1 MKAILGKKIGM
12 TQMFSPEGKAV
23 PVTVIEAGPC
33 VVVQTKTTDN
43 DGYEAIQV
51 GFDEIKETR
60 ANKPQKGHFA
70 KANVKPMR
78 YLREFRVENAAEY
91 QLGQEL
97 KADIFAV
104 GDAVDVTGTSKGKG
118 FQGPIKRH
126 GQSRG
131 PMAHGSK
138 YHRRTGSLGAMGNNR
153 VFIGHKLPGRMG
165 NDKVTVQNLEVVK
178 VDAERN
184 LILVKGAT
192 RRKEELGHDQDFCK
206 SLRSPEERRNYNNAK
221 SRFI

>member
-23 PVTVIEAGPC
+23 PITVVQAGPC

-51 GFDEIKETR
+51 GFDEIKEFR

-70 KANVKPMR
+70 KAKVKPTR
-78 YLREFRVENAAEY
+78 YLREFRVENASEY
-91 QLGQEL
+91 QLGQEI

-104 GDAVDVTGTSKGKG
+104 GDQIDVTGKGKGKG
-118 FQGPIKRH
+118 FQGSIKRH

-138 YHRRTGSLGAMGNNR
+138 YHRRSGSLGAMGNNR
-153 VFIGHKLPGRMG
+153 VFVGHKLPGRMG
-165 NDKVTVQNLEVVK
+165 GLKVTVQNLEVFK
-178 VDAERN
+178 VDLERN
-184 LILVKGAT
+184 LILVKGAIP
-192 RRKEELGHDQDFCK
+192 GANK
-206 SLRSPEERRNYNNAK
+206 SMVTIK
-221 SRFI
+221 SAVKA

>member
-1 MKAILGKKIGM
+1 MKAILGKKVGM

-51 GFDEIKETR
+51 GFDEIKEMR
-60 ANKPQKGHFA
+60 ANKPHKGHVA
-70 KANVKPMR
+70 KASVKPVR
-78 YLREFRVENAAEY
+78 YLREFRVENASEY

-97 KADIFAV
+97 KADIFSV
-104 GDAVDVTGTSKGKG
+104 GDAVDVTGKSKGKG

-165 NDKVTVQNLEVVK
+165 GDKVTVQNLEVVK

-184 LILVKGAT
+184 LILVKGAIPGA
-192 RRKEELGHDQDFCK
+192 KK
-206 SLRSPEERRNYNNAK
+206 SLVTIKASVKA
-221 SRFI
+221 

>member
-1 MKAILGKKIGM
+1 MKAILGKKVGM
-12 TQMFSPEGKAV
+12 MQMFSPEGKAI

-60 ANKPQKGHFA
+60 ANKPKKGHFA

-78 YLREFRVENAAEY
+78 YLREFRVENAADY
-91 QLGQEL
+91 QLGQEI
-97 KADIFAV
+97 KADLFAV

-165 NDKVTVQNLEVVK
+165 GEKVTVQNLEVVK
-178 VDAERN
+178 VDAQRN
-184 LILVKGAT
+184 LILVKGAIPGA
-192 RRKEELGHDQDFCK
+192 KK
-206 SLRSPEERRNYNNAK
+206 SLVTIKASVKA
-221 SRFI
+221 

>member
-60 ANKPQKGHFA
+60 SNKPQKGHFA
-70 KANVKPMR
+70 KASVKPMR
-78 YLREFRVENAAEY
+78 YLREFRVENASEY

-97 KADIFAV
+97 KADVFAV

-184 LILVKGAT
+184 LILVKGAIPGA
-192 RRKEELGHDQDFCK
+192 KK
-206 SLRSPEERRNYNNAK
+206 SLVTIKTSVKA
-221 SRFI
+221 

>member
-1 MKAILGKKIGM
+1 
-12 TQMFSPEGKAV
+12 
-23 PVTVIEAGPC
+23 
-33 VVVQTKTTDN
+33 
-43 DGYEAIQV
+43 
-51 GFDEIKETR
+51 
-60 ANKPQKGHFA
+60 
-70 KANVKPMR
+70 MR

-104 GDAVDVTGTSKGKG
+104 GDAVDVTGKSKGKG

-165 NDKVTVQNLEVVK
+165 GEKITVQNLEVVK

-184 LILVKGAT
+184 LILVKGAIPGA
-192 RRKEELGHDQDFCK
+192 KK
-206 SLRSPEERRNYNNAK
+206 SLVTIKTSVKA
-221 SRFI
+221 

>member
-51 GFDEIKETR
+51 GFDEIKEAR

-104 GDAVDVTGTSKGKG
+104 GDAVDVTGKSKGKG

-165 NDKVTVQNLEVVK
+165 GEKITVQNLEVVK

-184 LILVKGAT
+184 LILVKGAIPGA
-192 RRKEELGHDQDFCK
+192 KK
-206 SLRSPEERRNYNNAK
+206 SLVTIKASVKA
-221 SRFI
+221 

>member
-51 GFDEIKETR
+51 GFDEIKEIR

-97 KADIFAV
+97 KADVFAV

-138 YHRRTGSLGAMGNNR
+138 YHRRTGSLGAMGYNR

-165 NDKVTVQNLEVVK
+165 GDKVTVQNLEVIK

-184 LILVKGAT
+184 LILVKGAIPGA
-192 RRKEELGHDQDFCK
+192 KK
-206 SLRSPEERRNYNNAK
+206 SLVTIK
-221 SRFI
+221 SSVKA

>member
-51 GFDEIKETR
+51 GFDEIKEIR

-97 KADIFAV
+97 KADVLAV

-165 NDKVTVQNLEVVK
+165 GDKVTVQNLEVIK

-184 LILVKGAT
+184 LILVKGAIPGA
-192 RRKEELGHDQDFCK
+192 KK
-206 SLRSPEERRNYNNAK
+206 SLVTIK
-221 SRFI
+221 SSVKA

>member
-60 ANKPQKGHFA
+60 ANNPQKGHFA

-184 LILVKGAT
+184 LILVKGAIPGA
-192 RRKEELGHDQDFCK
+192 KK
-206 SLRSPEERRNYNNAK
+206 SLVTIKTSVKA
-221 SRFI
+221 

>member
-12 TQMFSPEGKAV
+12 TQMFSPDGKVV

-33 VVVQTKTTDN
+33 VVVQRKTTDN

-51 GFDEIKETR
+51 GFDEIKEVR

-78 YLREFRVENAAEY
+78 YLREFKVDNAGEY
-91 QLGQEL
+91 ELGQEL
-97 KADIFAV
+97 KADVFAV
-104 GDAVDVTGTSKGKG
+104 GDIVDVTGKSKGKG

-165 NDKVTVQNLEVVK
+165 GLKVTVQNLEIVK
-178 VDAERN
+178 VDTECN
-184 LILVKGAT
+184 LILVKGAIPGA
-192 RRKEELGHDQDFCK
+192 KK
-206 SLRSPEERRNYNNAK
+206 SLVTIK
-221 SRFI
+221 SAVKA

>member
-51 GFDEIKETR
+51 GFDEIKEIR

-97 KADIFAV
+97 KADVFAV

-165 NDKVTVQNLEVVK
+165 GDKVTVQNLEVIK
-178 VDAERN
+178 EDAERN
-184 LILVKGAT
+184 LILVKGAIPGA
-192 RRKEELGHDQDFCK
+192 KK
-206 SLRSPEERRNYNNAK
+206 SLVTIK
-221 SRFI
+221 SSVKA

>member
-51 GFDEIKETR
+51 GFDEIKEIR

-97 KADIFAV
+97 KADVFAV

-165 NDKVTVQNLEVVK
+165 GDKVTVQNLEVIK
-178 VDAERN
+178 EDAERN
-184 LILVKGAT
+184 LILVKGAIPGA
-192 RRKEELGHDQDFCK
+192 KK
-206 SLRSPEERRNYNNAK
+206 SWVTIK
-221 SRFI
+221 SSVKA

>member
-1 MKAILGKKIGM
+1 MKKAILGKKIGM

-184 LILVKGAT
+184 LILVKGAIPGA
-192 RRKEELGHDQDFCK
+192 KK
-206 SLRSPEERRNYNNAK
+206 SLVTIKTSVKA
-221 SRFI
+221 